1 MLTRQYAYT
10 DKIKKQSKQKKEI
23 VKTIINRQF
32 LKIKGKMNNDDN
44 FAIALQNRQHI
55 LLRTRKN
62 EKHEDKSVKHRKLR
76 CDNET

>member
-10 DKIKKQSKQKKEI
+10 DKIKNKANRRKKEI

-32 LKIKGKMNNDDN
+32 LKIKGKMNDDDS
-44 FAIALQNRQHI
+44 FPISPQNRQHMP
-55 LLRTRKN
+55 LRIRKK

-76 CDNET
+76 CDK